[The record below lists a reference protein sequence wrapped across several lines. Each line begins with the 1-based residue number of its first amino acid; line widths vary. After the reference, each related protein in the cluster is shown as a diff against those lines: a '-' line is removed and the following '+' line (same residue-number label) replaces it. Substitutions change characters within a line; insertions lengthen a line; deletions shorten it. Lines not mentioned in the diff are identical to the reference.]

1 MTLMLPGELATLQ
14 NIWIGVC
21 DTTATVQRNANLG
34 VPNTD
39 ASWTTIYP
47 SLPAVA
53 DEPTGSALQV
63 ASALVDQSVWQVK
76 VPATWQDADV
86 DIRRGDLVT
95 LGLVPVVTLT
105 VQHILH
111 PESYSLNTNFIASK
125 PR

>member
-1 MTLMLPGELATLQ
+1 MTLMLPGELETLQ
-14 NIWIGVC
+14 SIWVGIC
-21 DTTATVQRNANLG
+21 DTTASVQRNSNLG

-39 ASWTTIYP
+39 ASWATIYA

-53 DEPTGSALQV
+53 DEPTGQAQ
-63 ASALVDQSVWQVK
+63 AIAAALVDQSVWQVK
-76 VPATWQDADV
+76 VPATWQGADV
-86 DIRRGDLVT
+86 DIRRGDQVT
-95 LGLVPVVTLT
+95 LSLVPVVTLT